1 MTFPRRRILAS
12 LAIPATAVL
21 ALAGCSGSGD
31 DGSSG
36 TGGDSHDKLVLG
48 MTADLTAGWDSD
60 GQPPYQS
67 WGIQAVYET
76 LAFCLPGGDIE
87 PQAADEIT
95 ISDDKTSFTAHLRA
109 GNTFSDGSPVDAAA
123 VQASFEDI
131 MDTASDRYG
140 GITFEI
146 SDPETITVTWPD
158 PQPLMNLRICQPYL
172 SNADYFASADRDTT
186 PIGSGPYTYDAASS
200 TTGSI
205 YELTKKDDYWNA
217 DAYPYEN
224 LELRVLA
231 DETASINALKTGQ
244 IDGTVFSP
252 GAYDE
257 VEKSGKSILETPGAG
272 LTMIHLT
279 DRLGET
285 IPALGDVR
293 VRQAM
298 NMVIDKQ
305 QIVDQL
311 YDGHAT
317 VIDQPLQEGSQGYLD
332 DLEDPY
338 PFDVD
343 KAKALM
349 KEAGFEDG
357 FTMTVPTM
365 EGQAW
370 TVMLPYLKQQ
380 LGELNITVEEK
391 VLSGP
396 DAITNLLSGDYPVP
410 VWNVGGASSIE
421 DISIHILSTG
431 FWNVSH
437 EDDATVDE
445 LWQQIV
451 TGDEA
456 QSIAAQQ
463 EINQYAVDQAWFVP
477 ILAPTNFYAYDGDKV
492 TIADPTTDAF
502 KLHPNLIDFQ

>member
-1 MTFPRRRILAS
+1 MRRSKHA
-12 LAIPATAVL
+12 L
-21 ALAGCSGSGD
+21 ALLALPAAAAIVLSGCASGGSD
-31 DGSSG
+31 DGG
-36 TGGDSHDKLVLG
+36 GGDHDKLVLG

-76 LAFCLPGGDIE
+76 LAFCLPGGDIR
-87 PQAADEIT
+87 PQAAESID
-95 ISDDKTSFTAHLRA
+95 ISDDRTSFTAHLRE
-109 GNTFSDGSPVDAAA
+109 GNTYSDGTPVDAAS
-123 VQASFEDI
+123 VQASYEDI

-140 GITFEI
+140 GITFETP
-146 SDPETITVTWPD
+146 DPLTITITWPE
-158 PQPLMNLRICQPYL
+158 PQPLINLRICQPYL
-172 SNADYFASADRDTT
+172 ASIDYFSSPDRDTT
-186 PIGSGPYTYDAASS
+186 PIGSGPYTYDAKAS
-200 TTGSI
+200 TAGSI

-217 DAYPYEN
+217 DAYPYQTV
-224 LELRVLA
+224 ELRVLA

-252 GAYDE
+252 NAYDE
-257 VEKSGKSILETPGAG
+257 VEKSGKKIVELPGAG

-279 DRLGET
+279 DRQGKI
-285 IPALGDVR
+285 IPALGDLR

-311 YDGHAT
+311 YGGHAT
-317 VIDQPLQEGSQGYLD
+317 PIWQPLQAGSQGYLE

-338 PFDVD
+338 PYDVD

-349 KEAGFEDG
+349 KEAGFEEG
-357 FTMTVPTM
+357 FTITVPTM
-365 EGQAW
+365 DGQVW

-380 LGELNITVEEK
+380 LGELNITIEEK
-391 VLSGP
+391 ALSGP

-410 VWNVGGASSIE
+410 VWNVGGLSSLE
-421 DISIHILSTG
+421 DITVHILSSG

-437 EDDATVDE
+437 QDDPKIDE

-451 TGDEA
+451 TGDEE
-456 QSIAAQQ
+456 QSIQAQQ
-463 EINQYAVDQAWFVP
+463 EMNQYVIDQAWFVP
-477 ILAPTNFYAYDGDKV
+477 ILAPTNFYAYNADKV
-492 TIADPTTDAF
+492 TIAEPMTDPF
-502 KLHPNLIDFQ
+502 KAHPNLIDFQ